1 MAGSM
6 EVILTEDIPK
16 LGNAGEVV
24 RVRRGYG
31 RNYLLPKGKAM
42 LATRG
47 RVKQLEHQKRVID
60 EKLSKEMVVYK
71 ALAEK
76 IVSVPLRFE
85 AQASAEGKL
94 FGSVTNGDIA
104 GRLAE
109 HGFEVDR
116 RKIQLSGP
124 IKQTGE
130 HEVSVRL
137 HRDVIQTL
145 TVSVVA
151 ADAPPPPEEP
161 FDDAEPEESEDAD
174 SDEETD
180 PGEPA
185 YSGETREKTAED
197 A

>member
-24 RVRRGYG
+24 KVRRGYG

-60 EKLSKEMVVYK
+60 EKLRKEMVVYEV
-71 ALAEK
+71 LAEK
-76 IVSVPLRFE
+76 IVAVPLTFK

-94 FGSVTNGDIA
+94 FGSVTNADIA
-104 GRLAE
+104 GRLGE
-109 HGFEVDR
+109 HGFVVDR
-116 RKIQLSGP
+116 RKIQLGAP

-151 ADAPPPPEEP
+151 ADVEEP
-161 FDDAEPEESEDAD
+161 PQEALPQDADSSESADSGEAEDAD
-174 SDEETD
+174 EEAESETLEEGDED
-180 PGEPA
+180 P
-185 YSGETREKTAED
+185 
-197 A
+197 